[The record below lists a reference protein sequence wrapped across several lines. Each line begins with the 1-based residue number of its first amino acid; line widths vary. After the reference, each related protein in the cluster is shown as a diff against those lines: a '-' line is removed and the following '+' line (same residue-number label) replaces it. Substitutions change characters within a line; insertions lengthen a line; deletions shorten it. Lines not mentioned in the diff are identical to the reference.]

1 MDEALPPGSLGGL
14 LNQTAA
20 CARQLA
26 SAYLAPHG
34 ITLPQWLVLNALW
47 DEDGQTV
54 GSLSAHAHAKKA
66 AASRLIDRMEQAGLV
81 RKQASGDDARSVLVF
96 LTPDGAAKAHLRQ
109 MQRHVGAALLAGFG
123 REDAEAAFALL
134 RRLLANGKA
143 AIEGVEL
150 PEEE

>member
-1 MDEALPPGSLGGL
+1 MDEVLPPGSLGGL
-14 LNQTAA
+14 INQTAA

-47 DEDGQTV
+47 DEDGQSV
-54 GSLSAHAHAKKA
+54 GALSGHAHTKKA

-81 RKQASGDDARSVLVF
+81 RKQASGADARSVRVF
-96 LTPDGAAKAHLRQ
+96 LTAEGAGKAHLRR
-109 MQRHVGAALLAGFG
+109 MQGHVNAVLFAGFG
-123 REDAEAAFALL
+123 RQEAEAALALL

-143 AIEGVEL
+143 AVDGL
-150 PEEE
+150 DPPEDA